1 MLYVRIHWFYW
12 FSRCHRGQKNTRELR
27 VTVKQYDHS
36 LLLKNTL
43 QCINTRCLCWCA
55 SQTLKK
61 DVKTKNITSWD
72 QCILKTG
79 FCDFYKRTVERKV
92 AASATSEP
100 PGRRNFYHLILIPP
114 ELTWK
119 SFHCSSYQ
127 IVPWPENPYS
137 PTVWKSDNRR
147 VTIIM
152 KFHWMQ
158 TVEKALNVILSK
170 DWNSGDIIIVQH
182 RETCI

>member
-1 MLYVRIHWFYW
+1 MLHVRIHWFYW

-36 LLLKNTL
+36 LLLKKYPTVYKYKMSVLVCFTNT
-43 QCINTRCLCWCA
+43 
-55 SQTLKK
+55 KK
-61 DVKTKNITSWD
+61 GCHDKEYYVLGSVHLED
-72 QCILKTG
+72 RILW
-79 FCDFYKRTVERKV
+79 FYKRTVERKA
-92 AASATSEP
+92 AASVTPEP

-119 SFHCSSYQ
+119 IFHCSSYQ

-137 PTVWKSDNRR
+137 PTVWKSDSRR

-170 DWNSGDIIIVQH
+170 DWNSGDIIA
-182 RETCI
+182 TYYSAT